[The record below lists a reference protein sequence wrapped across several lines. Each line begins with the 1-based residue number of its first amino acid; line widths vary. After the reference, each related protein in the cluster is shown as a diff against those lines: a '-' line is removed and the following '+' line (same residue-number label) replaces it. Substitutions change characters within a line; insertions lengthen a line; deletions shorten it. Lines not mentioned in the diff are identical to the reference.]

1 LWSALSLSSGICD
14 KSLPD
19 SLFSNGMQTL
29 GQERGCG
36 SFGMGLWLVFQ
47 IRLIIISNCTNK
59 KEEAG

>member
-1 LWSALSLSSGICD
+1 LSSGICD

-36 SFGMGLWLVFQ
+36 SFGMGLGQVFQ
-47 IRLIIISNCTNK
+47 IKLIIISK
-59 KEEAG
+59 KVG